1 MGCWLLTLEIPS
13 NPATLLDEATSL
25 RAIGVEST
33 RLKENKKYFCN
44 FIYDDIKGGAIFLTF
59 R

>member
-1 MGCWLLTLEIPS
+1 LEIPS